1 MRIGFRHLCVALCR
15 VLIGV
20 MLFSQVVNAA
30 HACVAPALSPAMAFA
45 HAGDDN
51 SHCSKVINANSCLQ
65 QYTATD
71 QSPGHAEVP
80 ALATPAV
87 AVLILPRETPAT
99 VVQSVS
105 AAVPHR
111 ATDPPPSIRFCSFQ
125 I

>member
-1 MRIGFRHLCVALCR
+1 MRSGFRHLGVALCR
-15 VLIGV
+15 VLLGV
-20 MLFSQVVNAA
+20 MLFAQVINAS

-45 HAGDDN
+45 QSGDDG
-51 SHCSKVINANSCLQ
+51 HCSNTINANSCLQ

-71 QSPGHAEVP
+71 QSAGHAEVP
-80 ALATPAV
+80 VLASPDV
-87 AVLILPRETPAT
+87 AVLILPREAPVT
-99 VVQSVS
+99 VSQAVS

>member
-1 MRIGFRHLCVALCR
+1 MRSGFRHRCVVLCR
-15 VLIGV
+15 VLLGV
-20 MLFSQVVNAA
+20 MLFGQVINGS

-45 HAGDDN
+45 QSGDDG
-51 SHCSKVINANSCLQ
+51 HCSNTINANSCLQ

-71 QSPGHAEVP
+71 QSPSHADDSV
-80 ALATPAV
+80 LATADV
-87 AVLILPRETPAT
+87 AVLILPREVPAT
-99 VVQSVS
+99 VSQAVS